1 MGHGQMP
8 RGRRSAGFRV
18 LRDGELK
25 VYMQYCIVK
34 FYYYMNALDALGGLS
49 DYCVLFNVLE
59 TVRQVKR
66 SSTLFT
72 VVLNHFWKIAEL
84 FLGH

>member
-1 MGHGQMP
+1 MGKCPGVGDL
-8 RGRRSAGFRV
+8 RGVRV
-18 LRDGELK
+18 LREGELK